1 MKLKEALELADEC
14 GLSTVGE
21 AILNVELHAL
31 SLFPYEKMH
40 TELNELYQEAAA
52 YDDNQLISEVL
63 TSIEVK

>member
-21 AILNVELHAL
+21 AILNVELHAP
-31 SLFPYEKMH
+31 SLFPYEKIH